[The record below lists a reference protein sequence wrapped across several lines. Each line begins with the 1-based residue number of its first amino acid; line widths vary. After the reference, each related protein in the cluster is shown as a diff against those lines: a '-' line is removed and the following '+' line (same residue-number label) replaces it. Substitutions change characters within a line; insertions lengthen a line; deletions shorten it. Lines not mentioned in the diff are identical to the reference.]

1 MLTEE
6 RSRDELVQQLA
17 SKRERNAAIKAL
29 VGGLTAT
36 ELRSVRVDDA
46 TIEALARGL
55 ADPNPVVRWW
65 CVQLLDH
72 VPDPR
77 AIDLIVPL
85 LDDPVPRVQTERGA
99 RARLRGV
106 QTHRRHLPLTRDP
119 SRVRQLAESDPNGK
133 VRNEASRLLA

>member
-17 SKRERNAAIKAL
+17 SKRERNAAIRAL

-85 LDDPVPRVQTERGA
+85 LDDPVPRVRRDAVHALGCAVCKPTADICLSPET
-99 RARLRGV
+99 RARI
-106 QTHRRHLPLTRDP
+106 
-119 SRVRQLAESDPNGK
+119 RQLAESDPNGK
-133 VRNEASRLLA
+133 VRDEASRLLA

>member
-17 SKRERNAAIKAL
+17 SKRERNAAIRAL

-46 TIEALARGL
+46 TIGALARGL
-55 ADPNPVVRWW
+55 ADSNPVVRWW

-72 VPDPR
+72 VPDQR

-85 LDDPVPRVQTERGA
+85 LGDPVPRVRRVAVHTLGCAACKPTADICLSPET
-99 RARLRGV
+99 RARI
-106 QTHRRHLPLTRDP
+106 
-119 SRVRQLAESDPNGK
+119 RQLSESDPNGK
-133 VRNEASRLLA
+133 VRDEASRLLA